1 MKLAIQDS
9 AAPDDEARTTTSNG
23 WVLTSLALCTLLPSL
38 GTSIANVALPTLAQ
52 SFGASFQQVQWVVLA
67 YLLAMTT
74 LMVSVGRLGDILGR
88 RRLLLAGISLFT
100 AASCLC
106 GAAPGLWWLVAARAG
121 QGLGAAMM
129 MALTMALV
137 SEAVPKSKTGSAMGM
152 LGTMSAVG
160 TALGPS
166 LGGVLIAGLGWQ
178 AIFFVN
184 VPLGILALWLVR
196 RWLSSDRPKAGMD
209 RRVGFDFVGT
219 LLLATTLGAYALA
232 MTVGRGSFGSANM
245 TLLAATALGLGLFV
259 WSQAKV
265 SSPLIRL
272 TLFRKPGLSASLAMS
287 ALVSTVMM
295 ATLVVGPFYL
305 TRALNLD
312 AAWVGVIM
320 SVGPA
325 ISALT
330 GVPAGRVV
338 DRFGAQ
344 RMALSGLAGMV
355 AGCVVL
361 CMAPTMWGIAGYVIP
376 IAIVTAHYALFQA
389 ANNTAVMAGV
399 SADQRGVV
407 SGVVNLSRNL
417 GLITGAS
424 ALGAVFAFASKAST
438 ATTAGPE
445 AVAVAV
451 GMRVTFSVAVA
462 LLVVALIIGFA
473 SHALSRRVTLPHQR
487 NTLR

>member
-1 MKLAIQDS
+1 
-9 AAPDDEARTTTSNG
+9 
-23 WVLTSLALCTLLPSL
+23 
-38 GTSIANVALPTLAQ
+38 
-52 SFGASFQQVQWVVLA
+52 
-67 YLLAMTT
+67 
-74 LMVSVGRLGDILGR
+74 
-88 RRLLLAGISLFT
+88 
-100 AASCLC
+100 
-106 GAAPGLWWLVAARAG
+106 
-121 QGLGAAMM
+121 
-129 MALTMALV
+129 
-137 SEAVPKSKTGSAMGM
+137 
-152 LGTMSAVG
+152 
-160 TALGPS
+160 
-166 LGGVLIAGLGWQ
+166 
-178 AIFFVN
+178 
-184 VPLGILALWLVR
+184 
-196 RWLSSDRPKAGMD
+196 
-209 RRVGFDFVGT
+209 
-219 LLLATTLGAYALA
+219 
-232 MTVGRGSFGSANM
+232 
-245 TLLAATALGLGLFV
+245 
-259 WSQAKV
+259 
-265 SSPLIRL
+265 
-272 TLFRKPGLSASLAMS
+272 
-287 ALVSTVMM
+287 
-295 ATLVVGPFYL
+295 L

-424 ALGAVFAFASKAST
+424 ALGAVFALASKAST